1 MKNKEKRKI
10 NFGCGP
16 VFIGVMLILMGI
28 GVLFGFLSNA
38 ENDRD
43 MRTIVENELIVLD
56 TPDLLPENNG
66 KLVLI
71 NGFLSSD
78 DTELEDPFFG
88 ISVVSPQLSRVV
100 QMYQWEERESG
111 NTNNREY
118 NYHGVWSTYLI
129 PSKNFHDSF
138 WHTNPTEMPYERAT
152 WKSTSPIY
160 IGNIALPD
168 GYRAKLSTN
177 ASVGDLPAA
186 PAETGLGIS
195 GERRSLYDSNPN
207 GGARIGDV
215 LINFAYL
222 DLEAYGEISVMGWQA
237 EDGSGLLYDEAE
249 LQSLDL
255 NKLWTAPMTKDQI
268 IAEYTSSSTS
278 GIIIGI
284 CISALFI
291 LCGLLLTGMDG
302 LYDKPINAIK
312 RVLKKK

>member
-1 MKNKEKRKI
+1 MKDKEKKKI

-16 VFIGVMLILMGI
+16 VFIGVLLILMGI
-28 GVLFGFLSNA
+28 GILYGFLFNA

-43 MRTIVENELIVLD
+43 MRTIVENELVVLD

-78 DTELEDPFFG
+78 DTKLEDPFFG

-100 QMYQWEERESG
+100 QMYQWEESEYGSS
-111 NTNNREY
+111 NDREY
-118 NYHGVWSTYLI
+118 RYRRVWSTHLI
-129 PSKNFHDSF
+129 SSKNFYYSSG
-138 WHTNPTEMPYERAT
+138 HTNPTEMPYERAS
-152 WKSTSPIY
+152 WRSSSPIY

-168 GYRAKLSTN
+168 GYRSKLSTN

-195 GERRSLYDSNPN
+195 GDRRSLYDSNPN
-207 GGARIGDV
+207 GGAQIGDV

-222 DLEAYGEISVMGWQA
+222 DLEAYGEISIMGWQA

-255 NKLWTAPMTKDQI
+255 NKLWTTPMSKEQI
-268 IAEYTSSSTS
+268 MADYSSSSTS

-302 LYDKPINAIK
+302 LYDRPINALK
-312 RVLKKK
+312 RMLKKK